1 MNKGSRIII
10 TDDNEKKNVIKNQS
24 IYIDFLSNF
33 NLVNIDNFIDIINN
47 NDINLYSKNRLINIW
62 LRINKS
68 KILNNHTILSDYII
82 DIFSLKNAEQKVK
95 SYIKSWLKTKKSNDF
110 NFDIFTDIENKF
122 LNN

>member
-24 IYIDFLSNF
+24 IYIDFLSDF
-33 NLVNIDNFIDIINN
+33 NLENIDNFIDIINN

-82 DIFSLKNAEQKVK
+82 DIFSLKNKEQKLK

-110 NFDIFTDIENKF
+110 NFDIFTDVENKF
-122 LNN
+122 LKN